1 MTQTAAV
8 NAHACAV
15 TQDNTAPAEALA
27 DSLGMSVYAQLMA
40 LEHDNSVPTGN
51 DFLDRMDSITAQAQN
66 LTGPETALERL
77 LVLHYSHPTLN
88 QDTPE
93 GRTLAAVIRDLLP
106 ILLPRT
112 GSVTGAIPTPTLR
125 NGTLQPA

>member
-1 MTQTAAV
+1 MTQPVAV

-15 TQDNTAPAEALA
+15 VQDNTAPAEAFA
-27 DSLGMSVYAQLMA
+27 RSLGMSVYAQLMA
-40 LEHDNSVPTGN
+40 LEHDNSVPEGRN
-51 DFLDRMDSITAQAQN
+51 FLDRMESIAAHAHD

-77 LVLHYSHPTLN
+77 LVLHYTHPELN

-93 GRTLAAVIRDLLP
+93 GRTLAAVIRDLMP

-112 GSVTGAIPTPTLR
+112 GIMTGAIPTPTLR
-125 NGTLQPA
+125 SGTLQPT